1 MEAAVHVMLQWMG
14 FKQEGLCCHSLLQ
27 LPKKKRHE
35 AAVSAIKAW
44 AVDVE
49 FIAANILLTGSAAF
63 VVFYHPSGVDKSMTL
78 HLQRWFVEFRSH
90 LCRLWRRAPKLY
102 SVEVIQDGRTVST
115 IPGSHLCYPVYFVLS
130 RLAGM
135 LNGAIDMYYALCPA
149 DQMQL
154 IITNSEQHS
163 WRISKVATVDKL
175 SSLENFDKPTVLW

>member
-1 MEAAVHVMLQWMG
+1 MEVAVHVILQWMG

-78 HLQRWFVEFRSH
+78 HLQRWFVEFRPH
-90 LCRLWRRAPKLY
+90 LLVPTVATGAKAVLRRGHQRRQNGFYHY
-102 SVEVIQDGRTVST
+102 SGFPS
-115 IPGSHLCYPVYFVLS
+115 VLS
-130 RLAGM
+130 FIYTRAF
-135 LNGAIDMYYALCPA
+135 PF
-149 DQMQL
+149 
-154 IITNSEQHS
+154 
-163 WRISKVATVDKL
+163 ISRYVER
-175 SSLENFDKPTVLW
+175 SNRYVLRPLPCR